1 MHRCFIEPQRW
12 VEGHIRPSDSE
23 AHHLRDVLRAE
34 DGDTVAVFDGEGR
47 EARAIV
53 RLGVDGVL
61 ALEVSEIGSAAERA
75 CDIALIQAV
84 PKGARMDLVIEK
96 ATELGVARIVP
107 VITDR
112 GVVRLDAKQARK
124 RADRWNRI
132 AQSAS
137 KQCGTPWLP
146 QIDPVQSYKQAIERL
161 SEFDA
166 VLLGSLVEGSQP
178 LRTVIDSLR
187 DQAPASIAVI
197 IGPEGD
203 LSPSETAA
211 AVDAGALPVGFG
223 DLTLRV
229 ETAALYAAS
238 VLAHEFLWR

>member
-107 VITDR
+107 S
-112 GVVRLDAKQARK
+112 LP
-124 RADRWNRI
+124 I
-132 AQSAS
+132 AVSFALMRS
-137 KQCGTPWLP
+137 
-146 QIDPVQSYKQAIERL
+146 R
-161 SEFDA
+161 
-166 VLLGSLVEGSQP
+166 
-178 LRTVIDSLR
+178 
-187 DQAPASIAVI
+187 PASGPTVGTGLPRVHRSNAVRPGCPRSI
-197 IGPEGD
+197 PY
-203 LSPSETAA
+203 SPTSRPSNA
-211 AVDAGALPVGFG
+211 
-223 DLTLRV
+223 
-229 ETAALYAAS
+229 
-238 VLAHEFLWR
+238 